1 MGRSVPGLKFFT
13 TKDNSNV
20 DIDLKIGENSMM
32 AGFHDPTVRFLE
44 NDQACWIAYLSGQ
57 LPERYDT
64 AWLALQTMLVSE
76 GIFLSGELNR
86 EVTSAILYKEKTV
99 KFRVME
105 VSRLLRSNS
114 RKN

>member
-1 MGRSVPGLKFFT
+1 
-13 TKDNSNV
+13 
-20 DIDLKIGENSMM
+20 MM

-76 GIFLSGELNR
+76 GIFLSGKLKR
-86 EVTSAILYKEKTV
+86 EVTAEEIESLSQSTAVREQETEWGT
-99 KFRVME
+99 FRY
-105 VSRLLRSNS
+105 SL
-114 RKN
+114 